1 MAWCK
6 PSLLATFL
14 LALISVLLRRK
25 PQLKTIMKE
34 ANMNK
39 PIKQSNPSHLV
50 SGSSNPIAVV
60 QHPGQEQDGD
70 RSGADFC
77 RSALPA
83 NRGLYYDGGW
93 HEATSGRHLAVES
106 PGTGESLGE
115 IADGDTTDIAAVVAS
130 AKTGFGIWRDVHPL
144 ERAAILRQVAEI
156 VRKNARELAAIDAI
170 DCGNPFTA
178 MLNDAA
184 IAASQLDFFA
194 GFVTEMKG
202 HSVPTGTGAINFSIR
217 EPLGVVAKIIP
228 FNHPFMFASGKI
240 AAPLA
245 AGNSVIVKPP
255 EQAPLSTLRFAE
267 LIDGLLPSGVFNVAT
282 GGREAGQALT
292 AHRDIAMLSV
302 IGSVATGR
310 AVMHAAA
317 DGLRPVLLELGGKN
331 ALIAFADADPSVV
344 ADAMIAGMNFTWCG
358 QSCGSTSRAFI
369 HAAIYDAVLE
379 HLRRGCSAIRPGLP
393 TEPETRMGAICGRD
407 HFERILAMIETGRKD
422 GARLLV
428 GGGQSANPALANG
441 FFIDPTVFVDVTPGM
456 RIARE
461 EIFGPVL
468 SVLRWDD
475 ETAMV
480 RTVNGLDYGL
490 TCSVW
495 TNDLAAAL
503 RTASAVEAGYVWV
516 NEVGRHFLGT
526 PFGGYKQS
534 GVGREECLEELIS
547 YTQEKNIYIR
557 LLPPSNAGNMA

>member
-1 MAWCK
+1 
-6 PSLLATFL
+6 
-14 LALISVLLRRK
+14 
-25 PQLKTIMKE
+25 
-34 ANMNK
+34 
-39 PIKQSNPSHLV
+39 
-50 SGSSNPIAVV
+50 
-60 QHPGQEQDGD
+60 
-70 RSGADFC
+70 
-77 RSALPA
+77 
-83 NRGLYYDGGW
+83 
-93 HEATSGRHLAVES
+93 
-106 PGTGESLGE
+106 
-115 IADGDTTDIAAVVAS
+115 
-130 AKTGFGIWRDVHPL
+130 
-144 ERAAILRQVAEI
+144 
-156 VRKNARELAAIDAI
+156 
-170 DCGNPFTA
+170 

-202 HSVPTGTGAINFSIR
+202 HSVPVGTGAINFSIR

-228 FNHPFMFASGKI
+228 FNHPFMFAAGKI

-267 LIDGLLPSGVFNVAT
+267 LIDGLLPPGVFNVAT

-310 AVMHAAA
+310 AAMRAAA
-317 DGLRPVLLELGGKN
+317 DGIRPVLLELGGKN

-369 HAAIYDAVLE
+369 HAAIYDAVLD
-379 HLRRGCSAIRPGLP
+379 HLRRGCTAIRPGLP
-393 TEPETRMGAICGRD
+393 TEPETRMGAICGRGE
-407 HFERILAMIETGRKD
+407 FERILAMIETGRKD

-428 GGGQSANPALANG
+428 GGGQSADPALADG
-441 FFIDPTVFVDVTPGM
+441 FFIDPTVFVDVTPEM

-475 ETAMV
+475 EAAMV

-490 TCSVW
+490 TCSIW
-495 TNDLAAAL
+495 TNDLAAAH

-516 NEVGRHFLGT
+516 NEVGRHFPGT
-526 PFGGYKQS
+526 PFGGYKES

-557 LLPPSNAGNMA
+557 LLQPNNAGNLA

>member
-1 MAWCK
+1 M
-6 PSLLATFL
+6 
-14 LALISVLLRRK
+14 I
-25 PQLKTIMKE
+25 
-34 ANMNK
+34 
-39 PIKQSNPSHLV
+39 
-50 SGSSNPIAVV
+50 
-60 QHPGQEQDGD
+60 
-70 RSGADFC
+70 
-77 RSALPA
+77 
-83 NRGLYYDGGW
+83 
-93 HEATSGRHLAVES
+93 
-106 PGTGESLGE
+106 
-115 IADGDTTDIAAVVAS
+115 
-130 AKTGFGIWRDVHPL
+130 
-144 ERAAILRQVAEI
+144 
-156 VRKNARELAAIDAI
+156 
-170 DCGNPFTA
+170 
-178 MLNDAA
+178 NDASF
-184 IAASQLDFFA
+184 AASQLEFFA
-194 GFVTEMKG
+194 GLVTEMKG
-202 HSVPTGTGAINFSIR
+202 HSVPMGTGAINFSVR
-217 EPLGVVAKIIP
+217 EPLGIVAKIIP
-228 FNHPFMFASGKI
+228 FNHPFMFAAGKI

-267 LIDGLLPSGVFNVAT
+267 LIDGLLPPGVFNVAA

-310 AVMHAAA
+310 AVMRAAA
-317 DGLRPVLLELGGKN
+317 DGIRPVLLELGGKN

-369 HAAIYDAVLE
+369 HAAIYDAVIE
-379 HLRRGCSAIRPGLP
+379 HLRRGCTAIRPGLP
-393 TEPETRMGAICGRD
+393 TEPETRMGAICGRGQ
-407 HFERILAMIETGRKD
+407 FERILAMIETGRKD

-428 GGGQSANPALANG
+428 GGGQSADPALANG
-441 FFIDPTVFVDVTPGM
+441 FFIDPTVFVDVTPEM

-475 ETAMV
+475 EAAMF

-490 TCSVW
+490 SCSIW
-495 TNDLAAAL
+495 TNDLAAAH

-516 NEVGRHFLGT
+516 NEVGRHFPGT

-557 LLPPSNAGNMA
+557 LLQPNNPG

>member
-1 MAWCK
+1 VSEPVK
-6 PSLLATFL
+6 
-14 LALISVLLRRK
+14 
-25 PQLKTIMKE
+25 
-34 ANMNK
+34 N
-39 PIKQSNPSHLV
+39 SNPSYMA
-50 SGSSNPIAVV
+50 SEPPAPVV
-60 QHPGQEQDGD
+60 VAGDPRQEQGGN
-70 RSGADFC
+70 RFGADFC

-93 HEATSGRHLAVES
+93 QESESGRHIAVES

-115 IADGDTTDIAAVVAS
+115 IADGDAADIAAVVAS
-130 AKTGFGIWRDVHPL
+130 AKRGFALWRDVDPF
-144 ERAAILRQVAEI
+144 ERAEILRQVAEI
-156 VRKNARELAAIDAI
+156 ARQNARELAAIDAI

-178 MLNDAA
+178 MINDAA
-184 IAASQLDFFA
+184 IASSQLDFFA
-194 GFVTEMKG
+194 GLVTEMKG
-202 HSVPTGTGAINFSIR
+202 HSIPMGPSAINFSMR

-228 FNHPFMFASGKI
+228 FNHPFMFSAGKI

-267 LIDGLLPSGVFNVAT
+267 LIDGLLPPGVFNVAT
-282 GGREAGQALT
+282 GGRQAGEALT

-317 DGLRPVLLELGGKN
+317 DGVRPVLLELGGKN
-331 ALIAFADADPSVV
+331 ALIAFADADPSAV
-344 ADAMIAGMNFTWCG
+344 ADAMIAGMNFAWCG

-379 HLRRGCSAIRPGLP
+379 HLHRGCKAIRPGLP
-393 TEPETRMGAICGRD
+393 TEPETKMGAICGRVQ
-407 HFERILAMIETGRKD
+407 FERILAMIETGRSE

-428 GGGQSANPALANG
+428 GGGQSADPLLANG
-441 FFIDPTVFVDVTPGM
+441 FFIDPTVFVDVRPEM

-475 ETAMV
+475 EAAMV
-480 RTVNGLDYGL
+480 RAVNALDYGL
-490 TCSVW
+490 TCSIW
-495 TNDLAAAL
+495 TNDLDAAH
-503 RTASAVEAGYVWV
+503 RTATTVEAGYVWV
-516 NEVGRHFLGT
+516 NEVGRHFPGA

-534 GVGREECLEELIS
+534 GIGREECLEELIS

-557 LLPPSNAGNMA
+557 LAHRSGN